1 MKRKNIHLILLIIVI
16 AFFIWSFIKPARYPI
31 WIVEVGPS
39 VIAILIVLYY
49 YNKVRLTTLSY
60 CIIALLA
67 ILTFI
72 GGHFTYNDVPLFDW
86 IQENYDFKRNHYD
99 RFGHFIKGL
108 IVIVFR
114 EILILKSAL
123 PIGKWVQ
130 FLAINMTLSLSAFY
144 EIIEWIA
151 SIISKKKTKDFVGAQ
166 GDIWDAQ
173 WDMALTLLGTIIALV
188 LLTGLHNGYIKSL
201 KMKGGLK

>member
-1 MKRKNIHLILLIIVI
+1 MNRKNIHLILLIIVL
-16 AFFIWSFIKPARYPI
+16 AFFIWSLIKPARFPI
-31 WIVEVGPS
+31 WFVEAGPS
-39 VIAILIVLYY
+39 VIVILIVLYF

-60 CIIALLA
+60 CIIALLS
-67 ILTFI
+67 IMTFI

-86 IQENYDFKRNHYD
+86 IQENYDLKRNHYD

-130 FLAINMTLSLSAFY
+130 FLAINMTLSLSALY
-144 EIIEWIA
+144 EIVEWMA
-151 SIISKKKTKDFVGAQ
+151 SIVSKKKTKDFVGAQ

-188 LLTGLHNGYIKSL
+188 LLSRWHNRFIKDL
-201 KMKGGLK
+201 KDKDWS